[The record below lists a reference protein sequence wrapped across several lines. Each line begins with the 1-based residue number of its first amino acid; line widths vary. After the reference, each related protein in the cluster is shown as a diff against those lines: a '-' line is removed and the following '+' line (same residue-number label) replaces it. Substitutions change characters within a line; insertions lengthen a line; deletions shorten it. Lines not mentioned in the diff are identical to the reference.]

1 MCLIGL
7 ALHAHARFALVLA
20 ANRDEF
26 HDRPTAGLDW
36 WPRGHGA
43 AAVLAGRDLSAGGTW
58 LGVGS
63 QGRVGALT
71 NVRDPQRHRAD
82 APSRGALVTDWLT
95 REGDAE
101 QLWPILARRGCNPFS
116 LIGGDLGSG
125 RWWWADDRH
134 AAPLKLPDGV
144 HALSNGSLNDP
155 WPKAVAMRHALQ
167 AALAEAATPT
177 GLTESMLLALA
188 DRRVPPDAA
197 LPDTGIGLERERMLA
212 PVFIHSPSMR
222 YGTRSSTVLIGERA
236 DGHWR
241 LWITERR
248 FDALARAFEDRTVQ
262 LNGWAGAPHADV
274 KVSVPD

>member
-36 WPRGHGA
+36 WRADHGA
-43 AAVLAGRDLSAGGTW
+43 PAVLAGRDLSAGGTW

-63 QGRVGALT
+63 QGRIGALT
-71 NVRDPQRHRAD
+71 NVRDPLRHRVD

-95 REGDAE
+95 REDDIE
-101 QLWPILARRGCNPFS
+101 RLWPILTRRGCNPFN

-125 RWWWADDRH
+125 RWWWADDRQT
-134 AAPLKLPDGV
+134 APLALADGV
-144 HALSNGSLNDP
+144 HVLSNGSLNDP
-155 WPKAVAMRHALQ
+155 WPKAVAMRLALQ
-167 AALAEAATPT
+167 TALAEAATRT
-177 GLTESMLLALA
+177 DVTESLLVALG
-188 DRRVPPDAA
+188 DQRMPPDAA
-197 LPDTGIGLERERMLA
+197 LPDTGIGLERERVLA
-212 PVFIHSPSMR
+212 PVFIHAPSMR
-222 YGTRSSTVLIGERA
+222 YGTRSSTVLIGER
-236 DGHWR
+236 DGDHWR
-241 LWITERR
+241 LSITERR

-262 LNGWAGAPHADV
+262 LHGRPGAPHAAV